1 MGKVQKNDFDIS
13 GKVLWVG
20 MPVEIPGTNSLM
32 KRTVVIE
39 GWVDNKFKQEFA
51 FDFVNENMDKLN
63 NVRTDDWVNISFHL
77 RGRKHIQG
85 DGKAR
90 WYTNLEGTDCIVDHD

>member
-1 MGKVQKNDFDIS
+1 MGKTQKNDFAIS

-20 MPVEIPGTNSLM
+20 MPINIPGTNDLM
-32 KRTVVIE
+32 KRTIVIE
-39 GWVDNKFKQEFA
+39 GWVQNKYKQEFA
-51 FDFVNENMDKLN
+51 FDFVNEKMDLLN
-63 NVRTDDWVNISFHL
+63 NVRDNDWVNIDFHL

-90 WYTNLEGTDCIVDHD
+90 WYTNLEGTTCTVDNE